1 MEQDKVVRKNLAY
14 VGAVTKIAKAAI
26 KASKTMGKGLFT
38 KETVDRYAGTV
49 ERDTG
54 EERI

>member
-49 ERDTG
+49 
-54 EERI
+54 